1 MFLVRVISTMV
12 AILVIAW
19 LFPAIMHV
27 DGAMPALAAAF
38 ILGLVNGAL
47 RPLLIILTLPLTLAS
62 FGFFLL
68 IINGLMLGLV
78 SLIVPG
84 FSVSGL
90 PGAVIGAVLV
100 SLVTWLL
107 SATGASR
114 ES

>member
-1 MFLVRVISTMV
+1 MFLVRVISSMV

-19 LFPAIMHV
+19 LFPSIMRV

-38 ILGLVNGAL
+38 ILGLANAVL

-62 FGFFLL
+62 FGLFLF

-78 SLIVPG
+78 SFVVPG
-84 FSVSGL
+84 FYVSGL
-90 PGAVIGAVLV
+90 PGAIIGSVLV

-107 SATGASR
+107 SATAADAP
-114 ES
+114 